1 MCFFNHIVAFT
12 RHENHALVKFI
23 FKNNRK
29 CWKWL
34 IRFIFYF
41 SLFFLSSFF
50 ASSSL
55 RKWFPIHFFLS
66 SAKVVSMQQ
75 KTRYSFF
82 RFHTVSREVLQFDL
96 KRWFK
101 PTFHLCI
108 DLAESYLGSEVLIP
122 MSYSCF
128 VCTFLGLLAW
138 LDPRNTVSPCR
149 YKYINIKRNINGKR
163 KSKRT
168 FHPISNRASEELDMS
183 VLSSDS
189 SPMASNRF

>member
-1 MCFFNHIVAFT
+1 MADPVCFF
-12 RHENHALVKFI
+12 
-23 FKNNRK
+23 
-29 CWKWL
+29 
-34 IRFIFYF
+34 F
-41 SLFFLSSFF
+41 SFFFLIIFFF

-55 RKWFPIHFFLS
+55 EKNHLFSIYFFFFLS

-75 KTRYSFF
+75 KTRYFF
-82 RFHTVSREVLQFDL
+82 IRFHTVSREVIQFDL

-108 DLAESYLGSEVLIP
+108 DLAESYLGSEVTIP
-122 MSYSCF
+122 TSYSCF

-149 YKYINIKRNINGKR
+149 YKYINIKRNINGKW

-168 FHPISNRASEELDMS
+168 FHPISKGASEELNIS

-189 SPMASNRF
+189 NGFK